1 MFSLVALWGDTS
13 CWAEIYTITDRETMA
28 DAGFFKV
35 FSLSTDMHAENKNAL
50 NVLNDRSRFFRNCA
64 VKKVLPLE
72 KISNPTIYL
81 PIMSNPSPP
90 KWPSTSLFDNVFI

>member
-50 NVLNDRSRFFRNCA
+50 NVF
-64 VKKVLPLE
+64 E
-72 KISNPTIYL
+72 
-81 PIMSNPSPP
+81 
-90 KWPSTSLFDNVFI
+90 